1 MKMSFVTYLSDLLST
16 AAFTAVLLAAVAW
29 LLRSWITERLKNAV
43 KHEYDREI
51 ESYKSVLM
59 LVHSASAEG
68 QKAAIEARMR
78 AFDRIWKAMLALKKN
93 TGSITLYLDILT
105 VEEYKTLKNH
115 KDFVAIVGALDEA
128 KIQKMMPDSN
138 IEEARPYVGEV
149 VWSHFY
155 VYQTF
160 NMRIVMLA
168 WWSTSRDE
176 DKINWHR
183 DAPTRGLLA
192 AALTSDELATLD
204 ALQIGK
210 IDYVRRTIEMKV
222 LKSWHRI
229 ISGAEFGNEALR
241 HAQTILETV
250 SKVGRSG

>member
-1 MKMSFVTYLSDLLST
+1 MSLGTFLVDVLST
-16 AAFTAVLLAAVAW
+16 AAVTGLLLAAVAW

-51 ESYKSVLM
+51 ESYKSVLS
-59 LVHSASAEG
+59 LVHSATAEG

-78 AFDRIWKAMLALKKN
+78 AFDRIWKAMLALKNN
-93 TGSITLYLDILT
+93 TGSITLFLDILT

-115 KDFVAIVGALDEA
+115 KDFIAIVGTLNDV
-128 KIQKMMPDSN
+128 KIQKMMPDPN

-149 VWSHFY
+149 VWSHFF
-155 VYQTF
+155 VYQAF
-160 NMRIVMLA
+160 NMRIVVLA
-168 WWSTSRDE
+168 WWSTSKDE

-183 DAPTRGLLA
+183 DTATRGLLA
-192 AALTSDELATLD
+192 AALTPDELAKLD

-222 LKSWHRI
+222 LKSWHRL
-229 ISGAEFGNEALR
+229 ISGAEFGDEALK
-241 HAQTILETV
+241 HAQTILEAASNV
-250 SKVGRSG
+250 RKSG